1 MSEEA
6 SNSGAQVFVLGAT
19 HHRVPIEV
27 RERLA
32 LGKEG
37 AEVLRGELAKVA
49 GLREYVLLSTCNR
62 VEFYGVQEVPGVAEE
77 VLSKFCRRQSFDE
90 QQFRSFAIQLRNRD
104 AIQHLLEVSSG
115 LDSQML
121 GETEIFGQV
130 KDAYSAAQ
138 DKGSTGVVLNR
149 VFQKAFQAAKRVRT
163 ETAIT
168 IGQVSVANVAVDL
181 AQDIFGSLEETRVLL
196 IGAGEIGEK
205 TAQAFKSR
213 GAFSITVASRRFE
226 RAVELAETLGASAL
240 PFEQREHRL
249 HEFDAVVCATA
260 APDTVLSA
268 EAVHHALRKRPARPM
283 LCLDLALPRDIEPGV
298 AKTENVYLY
307 NLDDLAKVAEE
318 NRKAREAEVAKARAL
333 LGEKAESLWQAVM
346 KRLMPGGDDQ
356 GRDT

>member
-1 MSEEA
+1 MSEEQKA
-6 SNSGAQVFVLGAT
+6 NGAQVFVLGAT

-27 RERLA
+27 REQLA

-37 AEVLRGELAKVA
+37 AEALRVELARLP

-62 VEFYGVQEVPGVAEE
+62 VEFYGVQERPEVADQ
-77 VLSKFCRRQSFDE
+77 VLKEFCRRQRFDE
-90 QQFRSFAIQLRNRD
+90 GVFRGFAISLKDQE

-130 KDAYSAAQ
+130 KDAYSKAQ

-213 GAFSITVASRRFE
+213 GASSITVCSRRFE
-226 RAVELAETLGASAL
+226 RAAQLAETLGASAL
-240 PFEQREHRL
+240 PFEQREQRL
-249 HEFDAVVCATA
+249 QEFDAVVCATA
-260 APDTVLSA
+260 AP
-268 EAVHHALRKRPARPM
+268 EAVVTAVAVHQAMRKRSARPM
-283 LCLDLALPRDIEPGV
+283 LCLDLALPRDLEPEVGNL
-298 AKTENVYLY
+298 ENVYLY
-307 NLDDLAKVAEE
+307 NLDDLAKVADE
-318 NRKAREAEVAKARAL
+318 NRKAREAEVSKARAL
-333 LGEKAESLWQAVM
+333 LGDKAENLWQTVM
-346 KRLMPGGDDQ
+346 KRLSIGDVE
-356 GRDT
+356 